1 MVSIVKSR
9 TRGAGTMAL
18 PLVLLALLLALSA
31 AAGCTGAENETPDA
45 DTLTVIVTI
54 PPQAEFVEAV
64 GGDRVRV
71 VVMVPPG
78 ASPHTY
84 EPTPGQLT
92 EVNNAA
98 LYAKVGSGI
107 EFERAWM
114 EKIAGLNP
122 GMQIVDC
129 SEGVELIAS
138 GQGEGTDPHI
148 WTSPRNAKVMVENIR
163 TGLCTVDPEYCDY
176 YRQNAAA
183 YEENLSA
190 LDREIED
197 SVAGMQNRQILVY
210 HPAWAYFARD
220 YNLTQIAIEE
230 EGKEPTPQGI
240 QHLITEAKEKNITV
254 IFAEPEFSTRSAE
267 VIADEIGGEVV
278 LVSPLERD
286 YIANMQRVAAAFAG
300 SATG

>member
-1 MVSIVKSR
+1 MKTGIREASSM
-9 TRGAGTMAL
+9 TL
-18 PLVLLALLLALSA
+18 LVMLLAVLLALSA
-31 AAGCTGAENETPDA
+31 VAGCTGAENETPDA

-64 GGDRVRV
+64 GGDRIRV

-84 EPTPGQLT
+84 EPTPGQLA
-92 EVNNAA
+92 EVSRAA

-122 GMQIVDC
+122 GMRIVDC
-129 SEGVELIAS
+129 SEGVELIAG
-138 GQGEGTDPHI
+138 GQGEGADPHI
-148 WTSPRNAKVMVENIR
+148 WTSPRNAKIMVENINA
-163 TGLCTVDPEYCDY
+163 GLCAVDPEYCDY

-197 SVAGMQNRQILVY
+197 AVAGMQNRQILVY
-210 HPAWAYFARD
+210 HPAWTYFARD
-220 YNLTQIAIEE
+220 YNLTQVAIEE

-240 QHLITEAKEKNITV
+240 QHLINEAREKKITV

-267 VIADEIGGEVV
+267 AIADEIGGKVV

-286 YIANMQRVAAAFAG
+286 YIANMQRVAAAFAEG
-300 SATG
+300 GTG